1 MDIIK
6 IILLQFFVFITIS
19 CTIPKQE
26 SIIELNSDWE
36 FQSEKDERMLPAKV
50 PGTVHLDLL
59 ENGIIEDPF
68 FRLNEHEL
76 QWIDKLDWN
85 YRTNFNIN
93 DFHYDF
99 DSIELDFHGL
109 DTYADVF
116 LNDSMIYSADNMFIG
131 KTVDI
136 KKNIIKGNNEL
147 LVKFKSPIKVGIEKH
162 DKLGYNLPENA
173 NDLSEIGKVAEN
185 KKVGVFSRKAPYSF
199 GWDWGPRLVTSGIW
213 RPVNLNFWNNF
224 KIKDLHI
231 TQNIIDND
239 AFLKAEVELLSVIEN
254 QNVITK
260 IYVDN
265 KLVKNDLV
273 FLKKGNNKFSIPF
286 TISEI
291 ERWWPN
297 GMGNQKLYE
306 IKLEIS
312 YENYTSESSK
322 SIGLRTIELITE
334 KDSIGNSFFFKI
346 NGVPTFMK
354 GVNYIPQDVFL
365 PRVKK
370 TDYEDIISAAVDA
383 NMNMIRV

>member
-6 IILLQFFVFITIS
+6 LFCYNFLYLLQFLALYQS
-19 CTIPKQE
+19 KN
-26 SIIELNSDWE
+26 IIELNSDWE

-99 DSIELDFHGL
+99 DSIELHFHGL

-147 LVKFKSPIKVGIEKH
+147 LVKFKSPIKVGIEKY

-265 KLVKNDLV
+265 KLIKNDLV
-273 FLKKGNNKFSIPF
+273 FLN
-286 TISEI
+286 
-291 ERWWPN
+291 
-297 GMGNQKLYE
+297 
-306 IKLEIS
+306 
-312 YENYTSESSK
+312 
-322 SIGLRTIELITE
+322 
-334 KDSIGNSFFFKI
+334 
-346 NGVPTFMK
+346 
-354 GVNYIPQDVFL
+354 
-365 PRVKK
+365 
-370 TDYEDIISAAVDA
+370 
-383 NMNMIRV
+383 